1 IGDGLLR
8 VRLDL
13 GQQPV
18 DFRLVEL
25 LVEFGTRDHFVGQ
38 LAQRGDMPIVVGA
51 AVEIDESFVRQFL
64 DFHAA
69 QPHQRQLG
77 ERNLAGIDRLITLRE
92 KLAVFD
98 TPGPDAG
105 TQFRASSASF
115 LEGIKLGARSK
126 GIAEPK
132 KLSGPPG
139 GPSNRPVKSTG
150 LHPAVESL

>member
-1 IGDGLLR
+1 MNRRQEEFMAKARGEDVTAEGKPDGKGSPWGGIPWDT
-8 VRLDL
+8 V
-13 GQQPV
+13 
-18 DFRLVEL
+18 
-25 LVEFGTRDHFVGQ
+25 
-38 LAQRGDMPIVVGA
+38 MPFL
-51 AVEIDESFVRQFL
+51 EKMIDTKQ
-64 DFHAA
+64 D
-69 QPHQRQLG
+69 P
-77 ERNLAGIDRLITLRE
+77 LAGIDRLITLRE

-98 TPGPDAG
+98 SPGPDAG